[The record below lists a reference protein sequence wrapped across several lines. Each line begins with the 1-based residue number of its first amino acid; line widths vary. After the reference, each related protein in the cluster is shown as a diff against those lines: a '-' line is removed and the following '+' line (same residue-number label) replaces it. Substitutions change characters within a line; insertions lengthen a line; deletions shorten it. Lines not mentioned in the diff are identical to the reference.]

1 MRRAED
7 SHRYKTEQCVELRT
21 VTDIRQS
28 SAFDTFIAESVYL
41 ELNSLCNWEPVERLK
56 QKSNMVSFTS
66 FQDDESTTILNAFK
80 EAVIGLQS
88 CQGQT

>member
-1 MRRAED
+1 M
-7 SHRYKTEQCVELRT
+7 RT

-41 ELNSLCNWEPVERLK
+41 VLNYLCNWEPVERLK

-66 FQDDESTTILNAFK
+66 FQDDESSTILNAFK
-80 EAVIGLQS
+80 EAVTGLQS
-88 CQGQT
+88 CQGQN